1 MPRGDARVPREK
13 TCYFMGPVRPFRS
26 KHTNENSFKKL
37 SLLNVTSSILPLRVH
52 FLCSFTF
59 FKVSTLRKVRRQHCL
74 SLLVLGIFLHRLE
87 FDKNWS
93 FCRYVLDSRLSRL
106 DSTTAWLHKYRWKM
120 PGVTQQDVLTAFAL
134 CGGPSIVNEWTL
146 SVTDGPQYTLHC
158 KPFTFYG
165 HLERVSQPYRAYDV
179 LRVMLRSNERSEP
192 LGCSFQYL

>member
-1 MPRGDARVPREK
+1 MPRGDARVPGGK
-13 TCYFMGPVRPFRS
+13 TCYFMWPARPFRS
-26 KHTNENSFKKL
+26 KHTNENSVKICHCL
-37 SLLNVTSSILPLRVH
+37 MLRQAFWVY

-134 CGGPSIVNEWTL
+134 CGGPSIVDEWTL
-146 SVTDGPQYTLHC
+146 SVTDGSQYTLHC
-158 KPFTFYG
+158 KPVTFYG
-165 HLERVSQPYRAYDV
+165 HLERLSQPYSAYDV

-192 LGCSFQYL
+192 LGCCFQYL